1 MSFTE
6 FQWAGANQGRERI
19 QRQRRSSRKIIVQ
32 PWGKV
37 LVPLQGIAVVQSP
50 SNIRDFM
57 TTWSAA
63 CQASL
68 SLTISCHLPKFMT
81 IELVMPS
88 NHLILCC
95 RLLLLPSIFPST
107 RGFSNESALCI
118 RWPKY
123 WHFSISPS
131 NEYSG
136 LTSCQELA

>member
-95 RLLLLPSIFPST
+95 RLLLLPSVLPSI
-107 RGFSNESALCI
+107 RVFANESVI
-118 RWPKY
+118 YIKWPK
-123 WHFSISPS
+123 
-131 NEYSG
+131 
-136 LTSCQELA
+136 